1 MVRQSLHHSKLP
13 SRRVEWHYI
22 SPGKPQQNAFIESFN
37 GRLRDELLN
46 ETLFGSLS
54 HAREALALADY
65 AETPL
70 LTATGRGD
78 LRQPPTPRPPLPLNQ
93 PSHQGSNEPRGG
105 STHRR
110 MKLGFRSPAMW
121 PSLDIG

>member
-1 MVRQSLHHSKLP
+1 VINGAPISALGSKLP

-54 HAREALALADY
+54 HAREALATWRNDYNTVRPHSALGNLSPAAY
-65 AETPL
+65 AEI
-70 LTATGRGD
+70 TAPGM
-78 LRQPPTPRPPLPLNQ
+78 Q
-93 PSHQGSNEPRGG
+93 PSHQGSNEPRTLLIGG
-105 STHRR
+105 
-110 MKLGFRSPAMW
+110 
-121 PSLDIG
+121 